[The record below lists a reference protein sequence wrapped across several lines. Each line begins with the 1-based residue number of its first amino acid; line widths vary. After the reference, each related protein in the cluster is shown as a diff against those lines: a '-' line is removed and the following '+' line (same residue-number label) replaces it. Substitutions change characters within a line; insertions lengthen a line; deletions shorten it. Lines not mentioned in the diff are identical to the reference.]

1 MLGWDKDVVF
11 IMSIVSIVPIVPIV
25 PITSIISLMFNTTK
39 ADMSRLTYPLFP

>member
-1 MLGWDKDVVF
+1 MVGGDKDVVF
-11 IMSIVSIVPIVPIV
+11 IMSIVSIVPIV

>member
-1 MLGWDKDVVF
+1 MPGWDKDVVF
-11 IMSIVSIVPIVPIV
+11 FMSIVSIVPIV

>member
-11 IMSIVSIVPIVPIV
+11 IMSIVSIVPIV

>member
-11 IMSIVSIVPIVPIV
+11 IMSKVSIVPIV

-39 ADMSRLTYPLFP
+39 ADMLRLTYPLFP